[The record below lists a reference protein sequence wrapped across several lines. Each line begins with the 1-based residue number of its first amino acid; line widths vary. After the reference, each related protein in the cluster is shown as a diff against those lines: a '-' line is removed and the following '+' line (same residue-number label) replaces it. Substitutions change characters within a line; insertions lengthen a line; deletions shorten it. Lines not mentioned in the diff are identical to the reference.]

1 MTNTYSKGF
10 SKRNSFV
17 DLTMLIKRLSH
28 MITLAI
34 AEDHQMLIDGVK
46 AFFEYDEEVNIIGTV
61 NNGQDLIK
69 LVSLKQPKLVITD
82 IRMPIMDGI
91 QATKL
96 IKQQFPHIRVLA
108 MTMFDQP
115 DAIKQM
121 LDAGAT
127 GYILKNS
134 GIKMLSKAIVTV
146 ANGETFFDPNVAF
159 NFMNDYIEDNVK
171 IGKTDKVV
179 LSNREKEILHL
190 IANGKT
196 SKEIANELFIAKTTV
211 DTHRKNMIRKLQL
224 NSGNELIKYAI
235 DKKYQF

>member
-1 MTNTYSKGF
+1 
-10 SKRNSFV
+10 
-17 DLTMLIKRLSH
+17 

-46 AFFEYDEEVNIIGTV
+46 AFFEYDEDINIIGTV
-61 NNGQDLIK
+61 NNGQDLVK

-96 IKQQFPHIRVLA
+96 IKKQFPHIRVLA

-115 DAIKQM
+115 EAIKQM

-146 ANGETFFDPNVAF
+146 AGGETFFDPNVAF

-171 IGKTDKVV
+171 VGKSDKVV

-190 IANGKT
+190 IANGRT
-196 SKEIANELFIAKTTV
+196 SKEIAELLFIAKTTV
-211 DTHRKNMIRKLQL
+211 DTHRKNMIRKLEL
-224 NSGNELIKYAI
+224 SSGNELIKYAI

>member
-1 MTNTYSKGF
+1 
-10 SKRNSFV
+10 
-17 DLTMLIKRLSH
+17 
-28 MITLAI
+28 MITIAI

-46 AFFEYDEEVNIIGTV
+46 SFFEYDEDINIIGAV
-61 NNGQDLIK
+61 NNGKELVK
-69 LVSLKQPKLVITD
+69 LVRLKQPKLVITD
-82 IRMPIMDGI
+82 IRMPLMDGI
-91 QATKL
+91 QATQI
-96 IKQQFPHIRVLA
+96 IKKEFPHIKVLA

-115 DAIKQM
+115 EAIKQT

-134 GIKMLSKAIVTV
+134 GIKMLSQAIQTV
-146 ANGETFFDPNVAF
+146 ASGETFFDKNVAL
-159 NFMNDYIEDNVK
+159 NFMNDYIQDNVK
-171 IGKTDKVV
+171 IGKSDKVV

-196 SKEIANELFIAKTTV
+196 SKEIAEELFIAKTTV

-235 DKKYQF
+235 EKKYQF

>member
-1 MTNTYSKGF
+1 
-10 SKRNSFV
+10 
-17 DLTMLIKRLSH
+17 
-28 MITLAI
+28 MIM
-34 AEDHQMLIDGVK
+34 AEDHQMLIDGVQS
-46 AFFEYDEEVNIIGTV
+46 FFEYDDEINIIGSV
-61 NNGQDLIK
+61 NNGDDLVK
-69 LVSLKQPKLVITD
+69 LVALKQPKLVITD

-91 QATKL
+91 QATRI
-96 IKQQFPHIRVLA
+96 IKRNLPHINVLA

-159 NFMNDYIEDNVK
+159 NFMNDYINENVT
-171 IGKTDKVV
+171 IGKSDKIL
-179 LSNREKEILHL
+179 LSNREKEILDL

-196 SKEIANELFIAKTTV
+196 SKEISEILFIAKTTV
-211 DTHRKNMIRKLQL
+211 DTHRKNMIRKLDL
-224 NSGNELIKYAI
+224 SSGNELVKYAI
-235 DKKYQF
+235 DKKYEF

>member
-1 MTNTYSKGF
+1 
-10 SKRNSFV
+10 
-17 DLTMLIKRLSH
+17 
-28 MITLAI
+28 MITI
-34 AEDHQMLIDGVK
+34 VMAEDHQMLIDGVK
-46 AFFEYDEEVNIIGTV
+46 SFFEYDNSINIIGTV
-61 NNGQDLIK
+61 NNGEELIK
-69 LVSLKQPKLVITD
+69 LVCLRQPKLVITD

-91 QATKL
+91 QATKI
-96 IKQQFPHIRVLA
+96 IKQKLPNINVLA

-159 NFMNDYIEDNVK
+159 NFMNNYIKDNITVGKSDK
-171 IGKTDKVV
+171 II
-179 LSNREKEILHL
+179 LSNREKEILNL
-190 IANGKT
+190 IAEGKT
-196 SKEIANELFIAKTTV
+196 SKEIAETLFIAKTTV
-211 DTHRKNMIRKLQL
+211 DTHRKNMMRKLKL
-224 NSGNELIKYAI
+224 STGNELVKYAI

>member
-1 MTNTYSKGF
+1 
-10 SKRNSFV
+10 
-17 DLTMLIKRLSH
+17 
-28 MITLAI
+28 MITVAM

-46 AFFEYDEEVNIIGTV
+46 SFFEYDENINIIGTV
-61 NNGQDLIK
+61 NNGQELVK
-69 LVSLKQPKLVITD
+69 LVQLKQPKLVITD

-91 QATKL
+91 QATRI
-96 IKQQFPHIRVLA
+96 IKKSLPHVNVLA

-146 ANGETFFDPNVAF
+146 AGGETFFDPNVAF
-159 NFMNDYIEDNVK
+159 NFMNNYIDDNVT
-171 IGKTDKVV
+171 IGKSDKVL
-179 LSNREKEILHL
+179 LSKREREILQE

-196 SKEIANELFIAKTTV
+196 SKQISETLFIAKTTV
-211 DTHRKNMIRKLQL
+211 DTHRKNMIRKLDL
-224 NSGNELIKYAI
+224 SSGNELVKYAI
-235 DKKYQF
+235 DKKYKF

>member
-1 MTNTYSKGF
+1 
-10 SKRNSFV
+10 
-17 DLTMLIKRLSH
+17 
-28 MITLAI
+28 MITIVI

-46 AFFEYDEEVNIIGTV
+46 SFFEYDEDVNIIGSV
-61 NNGQDLIK
+61 NNGEDLVK

-82 IRMPIMDGI
+82 IRMPKMDGI
-91 QATKL
+91 EATKI
-96 IKQQFPHIRVLA
+96 IKAKLPHIKVLA
-108 MTMFDQP
+108 LTMFDQP

-127 GYILKNS
+127 GYLLKNS

-146 ANGETFFDPNVAF
+146 ANGETFFDPNVAV
-159 NFMNDYIEDNVK
+159 NFMNDYVDTKVT
-171 IGKTDKVV
+171 IGKSDKVV

-196 SKEIANELFIAKTTV
+196 SKEIAETLFIAKTTV
-211 DTHRKNMIRKLQL
+211 DTHRKNMIRKLNL
-224 NSGNELIKYAI
+224 NSGNELVKYAI

>member
-1 MTNTYSKGF
+1 
-10 SKRNSFV
+10 
-17 DLTMLIKRLSH
+17 
-28 MITLAI
+28 MITIAI

-46 AFFEYDEEVNIIGTV
+46 SFFEYDDEINIIGTV
-61 NNGQDLIK
+61 NNGQELVK
-69 LVSLKQPKLVITD
+69 LVSIKQPKLVITD

-91 QATKL
+91 QATQE
-96 IKQQFPHIRVLA
+96 IKSQFPHIKVLA

-115 DAIKQM
+115 EAIKQM

-134 GIKMLSKAIVTV
+134 GIKMLSEAIHTV
-146 ANGETFFDPNVAF
+146 ASGKSFFDKNVAMS
-159 NFMNDYIEDNVK
+159 FMNDYIQDKVT
-171 IGKTDKVV
+171 IGKSDKVV
-179 LSNREKEILHL
+179 LSKREKEILHL

-196 SKEIANELFIAKTTV
+196 SKEIAEQLFIAKTTV
-211 DTHRKNMIRKLQL
+211 DTHRKNMIRKLEL

>member
-1 MTNTYSKGF
+1 
-10 SKRNSFV
+10 
-17 DLTMLIKRLSH
+17 
-28 MITLAI
+28 MITI
-34 AEDHQMLIDGVK
+34 VMAEDHQMLIDGVK
-46 AFFEYDEEVNIIGTV
+46 SFFEYNDEINIIGTV
-61 NNGQDLIK
+61 NNGEELVK

-91 QATKL
+91 QATQK
-96 IKQQFPHIRVLA
+96 IKKQFPHIHILA

-134 GIKMLSKAIVTV
+134 GIKMLSKAIDTV
-146 ANGETFFDPNVAF
+146 AKGETFFDPNVAF
-159 NFMNDYIEDNVK
+159 NFMNNYIDENVT
-171 IGKTDKVV
+171 IGKSEKVV

-196 SKEIANELFIAKTTV
+196 SKEIAENLFIAKTTV
-211 DTHRKNMIRKLQL
+211 DTHRKNMIRKLKL
-224 NSGNELIKYAI
+224 TSGNELVKYAI
-235 DKKYQF
+235 DKKYSF